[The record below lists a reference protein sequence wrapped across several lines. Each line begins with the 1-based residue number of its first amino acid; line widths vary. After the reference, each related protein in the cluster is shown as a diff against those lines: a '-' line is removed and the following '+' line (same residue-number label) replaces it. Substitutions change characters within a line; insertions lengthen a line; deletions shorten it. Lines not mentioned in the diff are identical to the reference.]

1 MDCKRGMRQNQTSPV
16 FLMMICE
23 AEAHLAVDDGLGHGE
38 DDGLADSAHI
48 GGRVL
53 CKLLQIVIKHLQGPP
68 SKTQTL
74 FALHIHH
81 MLHTVQ
87 VHESKISNMVILAH
101 LGSYT

>member
-1 MDCKRGMRQNQTSPV
+1 
-16 FLMMICE
+16 MICE

-68 SKTQTL
+68 STTQPL
-74 FALHIHH
+74 IAVNIHH

-87 VHESKISNMVILAH
+87 VHKKQDNEMVIPAH
-101 LGSYT
+101 LGRNT